1 MTLILTLISFAI
13 AEEPTTQQDTEQQ
26 ITFIDFE
33 EVELTGEMVKPNL
46 VLVGSRQPAKITS
59 EDLLIID
66 VRQLFI
72 DKQGQ
77 QTK

>member
-46 VLVGSRQPAKITS
+46 VLVAGRQPAKITS
-59 EDLLIID
+59 SDLLIVD

-77 QTK
+77 QAK